1 VTKKSFSAELERVGK
16 TTTMLRV
23 PFDVKESFGRARPP
37 VKVTIR
43 GHTWRTTPGV
53 YGGEAFIGVNRTVKA
68 ATGVDAGDRV
78 RVTMELDTEPRT
90 VEPPE
95 DLKAALAAAPDA
107 RMSFDRLSFTHR
119 REYVEWIE
127 DAKRADTRQR
137 RIAETVRRVHA
148 EEATP

>member
-16 TTTMLRV
+16 TATMLRV

-37 VKVTIR
+37 LKVTIR

-53 YGGEAFIGVNRTVKA
+53 YGGESFIGVNHTVKA

-78 RVTMELDTEPRT
+78 RVTMELDTEQRT
-90 VEPPE
+90 IEPPD

-107 RMSFDRLSFTHR
+107 RARFDRLSYTHR
-119 REYVEWIE
+119 REYVEWVE
-127 DAKRADTRQR
+127 GAKRADTRER
-137 RIAETVRRVHA
+137 RIAETVRRVRA
-148 EEATP
+148 GEAPP